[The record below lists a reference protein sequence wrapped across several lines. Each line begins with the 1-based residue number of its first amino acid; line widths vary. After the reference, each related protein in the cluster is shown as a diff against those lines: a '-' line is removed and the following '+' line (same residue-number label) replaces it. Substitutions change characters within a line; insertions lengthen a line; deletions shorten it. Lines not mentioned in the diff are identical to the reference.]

1 MFDLSRSIRNLPGT
15 NKPLRVAVRQLRW
28 FKEAFRS
35 HADFCGKAME
45 CDFCVDEI
53 KLAGAFVRWL
63 DSIDRQKPKDK
74 VERHDFFR
82 FAPSLVLR
90 ELVADM
96 PIRAACAPAGVDPTS
111 AAAFWPEG
119 YVATTFCLTVYAAT
133 MDQEFHIDVHVSE
146 MVDHLRSWWS
156 FRENA
161 SNDTEYAAGFFQML
175 LGNEPNWWMPTN
187 FSARTRNVPTQDS
200 TEINCSPE

>member
-1 MFDLSRSIRNLPGT
+1 MFDLSRSIHNLPGT
-15 NKPLRVAVRQLRW
+15 NKPLRLAVRQLRW
-28 FKEAFRS
+28 FKAAFRS
-35 HADFCGKAME
+35 HAEFCGKAME
-45 CDFCVDEI
+45 CDFRVDDI

-63 DSIDRQKPKDK
+63 ESIDRQKPREKG
-74 VERHDFFR
+74 ERQDFFG

-96 PIRAACAPAGVDPTS
+96 PISAECAPAGVDPRS
-111 AAAFWPEG
+111 AAGFWPEG

-146 MVDHLRSWWS
+146 MVDDLRSWWS

-161 SNDTEYAAGFFQML
+161 SEDTGYAAGFFQML

-187 FSARTRNVPTQDS
+187 FSARTRSVQAQDS
-200 TEINCSPE
+200 IEIHYTTE